1 MLRLVRS
8 LKNSF
13 APINRIPP
21 EVLSTIPD
29 YYLEDGTDRTLIAL
43 THVCRGW
50 RDAFVSRSSL
60 WSSLDFTNVDKT
72 LTYIQRSQSS
82 PLNIRLG
89 LREAIDVDFAPI
101 TPHVRRLKSL
111 TIKAHALPTVL
122 TSFRFHTP
130 PLEKLCINI
139 IAPREPVLDST
150 LFNKGYL
157 PSLREL
163 RLGGVVMGFPWKN
176 LANLQIFDFQSRFD
190 GYSTTQIL
198 DFFESAPLLHTVSL
212 RYPMPSLSNAA
223 PGRIVPL
230 HHLKVFTIDTDPLHS
245 ILLRHLHIPIGA
257 SLVSRF
263 SFRGVESPFLDYL
276 PDRSANFSNLS
287 HITTIN
293 LLFNPGRGFVLL
305 SGPSGSLRMIAEWAR
320 RGDPSL
326 DTKPHQILRSLGHLT
341 ISTVQRLTIFA
352 YSHSRPAKAEEC
364 PIFQT
369 LSSMNDLRTL
379 VMIDCN
385 NRPFTCAL
393 DPQKNPS
400 SLILCSKMEEL
411 VLYIKIWD
419 VFDIRFLIKM
429 AKNRAS
435 RGAKL
440 SLIRF
445 VDRRGRGL
453 REEALKLGEH
463 VTHVE
468 YRVDDTLPAWD
479 DIPGCK
485 F

>member
-8 LKNSF
+8 VKNSF
-13 APINRIPP
+13 VPINQIPP

-29 YYLEDGTDRTLIAL
+29 YYREDDTDRALIAL

-60 WSSLDFTNVDKT
+60 WSRLDFTNVNKT

-82 PLNIRLG
+82 PLNVRLG
-89 LREAIDVDFAPI
+89 SRETIDSTFAPI
-101 TPHVRRLKSL
+101 IPHVHRLKSL
-111 TIKAHALPTVL
+111 TIKARALPAVL
-122 TSFRFHTP
+122 AYFRSHTP

-139 IAPREPVLDST
+139 AAPRKLVLDST
-150 LFNKGYL
+150 LFHKGYL

-176 LANLQIFDFQSRFD
+176 LANLQIFDLQSRFN
-190 GYSTTQIL
+190 GYSTAQIL

-230 HHLKVFTIDTDPLHS
+230 HHLKVFTIDTDPLHW

-257 SLVSRF
+257 SLISRF
-263 SFRGVESPFLDYL
+263 YFRGVESPFPDYL
-276 PDRSANFSNLS
+276 PDRSANFGNLS

-305 SGPSGSLRMIAEWAR
+305 SGPSGSLRMLSEWGR

-341 ISTVQRLTIFA
+341 ISTVQRLTILG
-352 YSHSRPAKAEEC
+352 YSHPRPAKAEEC

-369 LSSMNDLRTL
+369 LYSTNDLRTL
-379 VMIDCN
+379 VVINCN
-385 NRPFTCAL
+385 NRPFTYAL
-393 DPQKNPS
+393 DPEQNPS
-400 SLILCSKMEEL
+400 DLILCSKMEEL

-440 SLIRF
+440 SSITF
-445 VDRRGRGL
+445 VDRGGHGL